1 MDWFKAI
8 FIICLPI
15 FLVSCATGYQP
26 LNDSSGYWDE
36 QIEPTANR
44 FTIGY
49 DGNKWHSDP
58 VNRKEKIKDLTLL
71 RSAEVALENGFKYF
85 VISDSKAYTEKTSLL
100 QGSLPSNTTSSR
112 LKRINTSETYQ
123 IKTIFT
129 TVNYVELAEDLR
141 TNAVMQSGEFQG
153 YAVYKADLVVYTILR
168 KYNMDNGELTA
179 NFEQYVNIPR
189 SSTSQQSIDPG
200 GGRVPTNPK

>member
-8 FIICLPI
+8 VVICLPI

-36 QIEPTANR
+36 RIEPSSNK

-49 DGNKWHSDP
+49 DGNKWHSNP
-58 VNRKEKIKDLTLL
+58 VNQRERVIDLALL

-85 VISDSKAYTEKTSLL
+85 IVSDSKTYTEKTRSL
-100 QGSLPSNTTSSR
+100 QGSITSNTTASR
-112 LKRINTSETYQ
+112 LKRNASETYQ
-123 IKTIFT
+123 IKAIFK
-129 TVNYVELAEDLR
+129 TVNYLELVEDLR
-141 TNAVMQSGEFQG
+141 TNAVMQSGEFKD
-153 YAVYKADLVVYTILR
+153 YAVYNADLVVYTIHR
-168 KYNMDNGELTA
+168 KYNMNNGELMP

-189 SSTSQQSIDPG
+189 RSTSQQSIYPG
-200 GGRVPTNPK
+200 GGRVRTNPK

>member
-1 MDWFKAI
+1 MDWFKAV
-8 FIICLPI
+8 FFICLPI

-112 LKRINTSETYQ
+112 LKRTNTSETYQ

-168 KYNMDNGELTA
+168 KYNMDSGELMP
-179 NFEQYVNIPR
+179 NFEQYGNIS
-189 SSTSQQSIDPG
+189 SSTSQQAIETIDM
-200 GGRVPTNPK
+200 VPTNPQ

>member
-8 FIICLPI
+8 VVICLPI

-36 QIEPTANR
+36 RIEPSSNK

-49 DGNKWHSDP
+49 DGNKWHSNP
-58 VNRKEKIKDLTLL
+58 VNRKERVIDLALL

-85 VISDSKAYTEKTSLL
+85 IVSDSKVYTEKTRSL
-100 QGSLPSNTTSSR
+100 QGSITSNTTASR
-112 LKRINTSETYQ
+112 LKRNASETYQ
-123 IKTIFT
+123 IKAIFK

-141 TNAVMQSGEFQG
+141 TNAVMQSGEFKD
-153 YAVYKADLVVYTILR
+153 YAVYNADLVVYTIHR
-168 KYNMDNGELTA
+168 KYNMNNGELMP

-189 SSTSQQSIDPG
+189 RSTSQQSIYPG
-200 GGRVPTNPK
+200 GGRVRTNPK

>member
-8 FIICLPI
+8 FVICLPI

-112 LKRINTSETYQ
+112 LKRTNTSETYQ

-141 TNAVMQSGEFQG
+141 TNAVMQSGEFQD

-168 KYNMDNGELTA
+168 KYNMDSGELMP
-179 NFEQYVNIPR
+179 NFEQYGNIS
-189 SSTSQQSIDPG
+189 SSTSQQAIETIDM
-200 GGRVPTNPK
+200 VPTNPK

>member
-1 MDWFKAI
+1 MHWFKAI
-8 FIICLPI
+8 FVICLPI

-71 RSAEVALENGFKYF
+71 RSGEVALENGFKYF

-141 TNAVMQSGEFQG
+141 TNAVMQSGEFKG

>member
-1 MDWFKAI
+1 MYWFKAI
-8 FIICLPI
+8 VVICLPI

-36 QIEPTANR
+36 QIENTANR

-123 IKTIFT
+123 IKATFT

-141 TNAVMQSGEFQG
+141 TNAVMQSGEFTG
-153 YAVYKADLVVYTILR
+153 YTIYEADSVVYTILR
-168 KYNMDNGELTA
+168 KYNMDSGELMP
-179 NFEQYVNIPR
+179 NFEQYGNIS
-189 SSTSQQSIDPG
+189 SSTSQQAIETIDM
-200 GGRVPTNPK
+200 VPTNPQ

>member
-8 FIICLPI
+8 FVICLPI

-85 VISDSKAYTEKTSLL
+85 VISDSKAYTEKTRLL

-168 KYNMDNGELTA
+168 KYNMDNGELMP

-189 SSTSQQSIDPG
+189 RSTSQQSIYPG
-200 GGRVPTNPK
+200 GGRVRTNPK

>member
-85 VISDSKAYTEKTSLL
+85 VISDSKAYTEKTRLL
-100 QGSLPSNTTSSR
+100 QGSLPSNATSSR

-123 IKTIFT
+123 IKTIFS
-129 TVNYVELAEDLR
+129 TVNYVDLAEDLR
-141 TNAVMQSGEFQG
+141 TKAVMQSGEFKG

-168 KYNMDNGELTA
+168 KYNMDNGELTP

>member
-8 FIICLPI
+8 VVICLPI

-36 QIEPTANR
+36 RIEPSSNK

-49 DGNKWHSDP
+49 DGNKWHSNP
-58 VNRKEKIKDLTLL
+58 VNRKERVMDLALL

-85 VISDSKAYTEKTSLL
+85 IVSDSKVYTEKTRSL
-100 QGSLPSNTTSSR
+100 QGSITSNTTASR
-112 LKRINTSETYQ
+112 LKRNASETYQ
-123 IKTIFT
+123 IKAIFK

-141 TNAVMQSGEFQG
+141 TNAVMQSGEFKD
-153 YAVYKADLVVYTILR
+153 YAVYNADLVVYTINR
-168 KYNMDNGELTA
+168 KYDMNSGVFAPT
-179 NFEQYVNIPR
+179 FEQYASIPR
-189 SSTSQQSIDPG
+189 SSTSQQSIYPG
-200 GGRVPTNPK
+200 GGRVRTDN

>member
-8 FIICLPI
+8 VVICLPI

-36 QIEPTANR
+36 RIEPSSNK

-49 DGNKWHSDP
+49 DGNKWHSNP
-58 VNRKEKIKDLTLL
+58 VNQKERVIDLVLL

-85 VISDSKAYTEKTSLL
+85 IVSDSKAYTEKTRSL
-100 QGSLPSNTTSSR
+100 QGSITSNTTASR
-112 LKRINTSETYQ
+112 LKRNASETYQ
-123 IKTIFT
+123 IKVIFK
-129 TVNYVELAEDLR
+129 TVNYVELVEDLR
-141 TNAVMQSGEFQG
+141 TNAVMQSGEFKD
-153 YAVYKADLVVYTILR
+153 YAVYNADLVVYTIHR
-168 KYNMDNGELTA
+168 KYNMNNGELMP

-189 SSTSQQSIDPG
+189 RSTSQQSIYPG
-200 GGRVPTNPK
+200 GGRVRTNPK

>member
-1 MDWFKAI
+1 MKRVNTIVVMF
-8 FIICLPI
+8 LSV
-15 FLVSCATGYQP
+15 FLVSCATGYRP

-85 VISDSKAYTEKTSLL
+85 VISDSKAYTEKTRLL

-123 IKTIFT
+123 IKTIFS
-129 TVNYVELAEDLR
+129 TVNYVDLAEDLR
-141 TNAVMQSGEFQG
+141 TKAVMQSGEFKG

-168 KYNMDNGELTA
+168 KYNMDNGELTP

-200 GGRVPTNPK
+200 GGSVPTNPK

>member
-85 VISDSKAYTEKTSLL
+85 VISDSKAYTEKTRLL

-123 IKTIFT
+123 IKTIFS
-129 TVNYVELAEDLR
+129 TVNYVELAEHLR

-168 KYNMDNGELTA
+168 KYNMDSGELMP
-179 NFEQYVNIPR
+179 NFEQYGNIS
-189 SSTSQQSIDPG
+189 SSTSQQAIETIDM
-200 GGRVPTNPK
+200 VPTNPQ

>member
-1 MDWFKAI
+1 MYWFKAI
-8 FIICLPI
+8 VVVCLPI
-15 FLVSCATGYQP
+15 FLVSCTTGYRP
-26 LNDSSGYWDE
+26 LGDSGGYWDE
-36 QIEPTANR
+36 QIESTANR

-141 TNAVMQSGEFQG
+141 TNAVMQSGEFKD
-153 YAVYKADLVVYTILR
+153 YAVYNADLVVYTINR
-168 KYNMDNGELTA
+168 KYDMNSGVFA
-179 NFEQYVNIPR
+179 PNFEQYASIPR
-189 SSTSQQSIDPG
+189 SSTSQQSIYPG
-200 GGRVPTNPK
+200 GGRVRTDN

>member
-8 FIICLPI
+8 FVICLPI

-85 VISDSKAYTEKTSLL
+85 VISDSKAYTEKTRLL

-141 TNAVMQSGEFQG
+141 TNAVMQSGEFKD
-153 YAVYKADLVVYTILR
+153 YAVYNSDLVVYTIHR
-168 KYNMDNGELTA
+168 KYNMNNGELMP

-200 GGRVPTNPK
+200 GGSVPTNPQ

>member
-8 FIICLPI
+8 VVICLPI

-36 QIEPTANR
+36 RIEPSSNK

-49 DGNKWHSDP
+49 DGNKWHSNP
-58 VNRKEKIKDLTLL
+58 VNQKERVIDLALL

-85 VISDSKAYTEKTSLL
+85 IVSDSKAYTEKTRSL
-100 QGSLPSNTTSSR
+100 QGSITSNTTASR
-112 LKRINTSETYQ
+112 LKRNASETYQ
-123 IKTIFT
+123 IKVIFK
-129 TVNYVELAEDLR
+129 TVNYVELVEDLR
-141 TNAVMQSGEFQG
+141 TNAVMQSGEFKD
-153 YAVYKADLVVYTILR
+153 YAVYNADLIVYTIHR
-168 KYNMDNGELTA
+168 KYNMNNGELMP

-189 SSTSQQSIDPG
+189 RSTSQQSIYPG
-200 GGRVPTNPK
+200 GGRVRTNPK

>member
-8 FIICLPI
+8 FVICLPI

-58 VNRKEKIKDLTLL
+58 VNQKEKIKDLTLL

-112 LKRINTSETYQ
+112 LKRTNTSETYQ

-168 KYNMDNGELTA
+168 KYNMDSGELMP
-179 NFEQYVNIPR
+179 NFEQYGNIS
-189 SSTSQQSIDPG
+189 SSTSQQAIETIDM
-200 GGRVPTNPK
+200 VPTNPQ

>member
-112 LKRINTSETYQ
+112 LKRTNTSETYQ

-168 KYNMDNGELTA
+168 KYNMDSGELMP
-179 NFEQYVNIPR
+179 NFEQYGNIS
-189 SSTSQQSIDPG
+189 SSTSQQAIETIDM
-200 GGRVPTNPK
+200 VPTNPQ